1 MTDKDSAHFLELE
14 TSLHKREIRASAEA
28 LSRLLAEDFIEFGS
42 SGRVF
47 NRPGI
52 IQALGEEQGD
62 LRVTVENFAIK
73 ELAANVVLATYV
85 ARRSGEG
92 QSSVVTRTLRSS
104 IWKRVDGNWQMLFH
118 QGTIIPSAS

>member
-14 TSLHKREIRASAEA
+14 TSLHKREIRAFAEA
-28 LSRLLAEDFIEFGS
+28 LSRLLAEDFVEFGS

-52 IQALGEEQGD
+52 IQALGEEEGD

-73 ELAANVVLATYV
+73 ELAADVVLVTYV
-85 ARRSGEG
+85 ASRSGEG

-118 QGTIIPSAS
+118 QGTRIP